1 MSDAGISD
9 ADITR
14 TAPVP
19 GATFGRAP
27 HAPPL
32 PARSLS
38 PGQAIA
44 SALSRLWSFTLVRRL
59 VVLVALAAIW
69 QAAAV
74 WKASPLLFPTFTDTV
89 RALVAGLTQED
100 LLPAAVASLV
110 VLLKGYALAV
120 GLALVLVSLAIVT
133 PFLKE
138 VLLTLTAMFNPLP
151 AIALLPLAMLW
162 LGLGEASLLL
172 VMVHAVLWPFAL
184 SALTGFEQVP
194 ETQRLVGRN
203 YGLKG
208 PAYVALILVPAALP
222 SLLSGLKIAWAF
234 AWRTLIAAELV
245 FGVSSR
251 AGGLGW
257 YVYRNRNELLT
268 DRVFAGLVTVI
279 VIGLLVEVLFRAVE
293 ERTVRRWG
301 MQR

>member
-1 MSDAGISD
+1 MTDTTVSGTGL
-9 ADITR
+9 ADTAHARSAETVRLR
-14 TAPVP
+14 TA
-19 GATFGRAP
+19 A
-27 HAPPL
+27 
-32 PARSLS
+32 PARLS
-38 PGQAIA
+38 AKA
-44 SALSRLWSFTLVRRL
+44 ALGWLWGFTVVRRA
-59 VVLVALAAIW
+59 VVLAALAALW
-69 QAAAV
+69 QVAAV
-74 WKASPLLFPTFTDTV
+74 WQNNPLLFPTFTDTMS
-89 RALVAGLTQED
+89 ALASALSEGD
-100 LLPAAVASLV
+100 LLPAALVSLA
-110 VLLKGYALAV
+110 VLVKGYVLAV
-120 GLALVLVSLAIVT
+120 ALALVLVSAAIAV

-184 SALTGFEQVP
+184 AALTGFEQVP

-208 PAYVALILVPAALP
+208 LPYVALILIPAALP

-257 YVYRNRNELLT
+257 FIYRNRNELLT

-279 VIGLLVEVLFRAVE
+279 VIGLAVEVLFRAVE
-293 ERTVRRWG
+293 QKTVRRWG
-301 MQR
+301 LQR

>member
-1 MSDAGISD
+1 MSDTTVSGSGL
-9 ADITR
+9 AD
-14 TAPVP
+14 TA
-19 GATFGRAP
+19 
-27 HAPPL
+27 HARSAE
-32 PARSLS
+32 PARPRTEAPARLS
-38 PGQAIA
+38 PRA
-44 SALSRLWSFTLVRRL
+44 ALGWLWGFTVVRRA
-59 VVLVALAAIW
+59 VVLAALAAMW
-69 QAAAV
+69 QTAAV
-74 WKASPLLFPTFTDTV
+74 WQSNPLLFPTFTDTMS
-89 RALVAGLTQED
+89 ALASALSEGD
-100 LLPAAVASLV
+100 LLPAALASLA
-110 VLLKGYALAV
+110 VLIKGYVLAV
-120 GLALVLVSLAIVT
+120 ALALVLVSAAIAV

-184 SALTGFEQVP
+184 AALTGFEQVP

-208 PAYVALILVPAALP
+208 LSYVALILIPAALP

-257 YVYRNRNELLT
+257 FIYRNRNELLT

-279 VIGLLVEVLFRAVE
+279 LIGLAVEVLFRAVE
-293 ERTVRRWG
+293 QRTVRRWG
-301 MQR
+301 LQR

>member
-1 MSDAGISD
+1 MTDTTVSGTGL
-9 ADITR
+9 ADTAHARSAETVRPR
-14 TAPVP
+14 TA
-19 GATFGRAP
+19 G
-27 HAPPL
+27 HA
-32 PARSLS
+32 RLS
-38 PGQAIA
+38 AKA
-44 SALSRLWSFTLVRRL
+44 ALGWLWGFTVVRRA
-59 VVLVALAAIW
+59 VVLAALAALW
-69 QAAAV
+69 QVAAV
-74 WKASPLLFPTFTDTV
+74 WQNNPLLFPTFTDTMS
-89 RALVAGLTQED
+89 ALASALSEGD
-100 LLPAAVASLV
+100 LLPAALVSLA
-110 VLLKGYALAV
+110 VLVKGYVLAV
-120 GLALVLVSLAIVT
+120 ALALVLVSAAIAV

-184 SALTGFEQVP
+184 AALTGFEQVP

-208 PAYVALILVPAALP
+208 LPYVALILIPAALP

-257 YVYRNRNELLT
+257 FIYRNRNELLT

-279 VIGLLVEVLFRAVE
+279 VIGLAVEVLFRAVE
-293 ERTVRRWG
+293 QKTVRRWG
-301 MQR
+301 LQR

>member
-1 MSDAGISD
+1 MTDTTVSGTGL
-9 ADITR
+9 ADTAHARSAETVRPR
-14 TAPVP
+14 TA
-19 GATFGRAP
+19 G
-27 HAPPL
+27 HA
-32 PARSLS
+32 RLS
-38 PGQAIA
+38 AKA
-44 SALSRLWSFTLVRRL
+44 ALGWLWGFTVVRRA
-59 VVLVALAAIW
+59 VVLAALAALW
-69 QAAAV
+69 QVAAV
-74 WKASPLLFPTFTDTV
+74 WQNNPLLFPTFTDTMS
-89 RALVAGLTQED
+89 ALASALSEGD
-100 LLPAAVASLV
+100 LLPAALASLA
-110 VLLKGYALAV
+110 VLVKGYVLAV
-120 GLALVLVSLAIVT
+120 ALALVLVSAAIAV

-184 SALTGFEQVP
+184 AALTGFEQVP

-208 PAYVALILVPAALP
+208 LHYVALILIPAALP

-257 YVYRNRNELLT
+257 FIYRNRNELLT

-279 VIGLLVEVLFRAVE
+279 VIGLAVEVLFRAVE
-293 ERTVRRWG
+293 QKTVRRWG
-301 MQR
+301 LQR

>member
-1 MSDAGISD
+1 AE
-9 ADITR
+9 A
-14 TAPVP
+14 
-19 GATFGRAP
+19 
-27 HAPPL
+27 
-32 PARSLS
+32 PARLS
-38 PGQAIA
+38 PQAA
-44 SALSRLWSFTLVRRL
+44 FARLWSFTVVRRT
-59 VVLVALAAIW
+59 VVLAALAALW
-69 QAAAV
+69 QVAAA
-74 WKASPLLFPTFTDTV
+74 WQNNPLLFPTFTDTIS
-89 RALVAGLTQED
+89 ALVTALTEED
-100 LLPAAVASLV
+100 LLPAALASLA
-110 VLLKGYALAV
+110 VLTKGYVLAV
-120 GLALVLVSLAIVT
+120 ALALVLVSAAIAV

-184 SALTGFEQVP
+184 AALTGFEQVP

-208 PAYVALILVPAALP
+208 LSYVGLILIPAALP

-257 YVYRNRNELLT
+257 FVYRNRNELLT

-279 VIGLLVEVLFRAVE
+279 LIGLAVEVLFRAVE
-293 ERTVRRWG
+293 QRTVRRWG
-301 MQR
+301 LQR

>member
-1 MSDAGISD
+1 MTDATVSGAGLTDTAPARAADAG
-9 ADITR
+9 R
-14 TAPVP
+14 Q
-19 GATFGRAP
+19 RAE
-27 HAPPL
+27 A
-32 PARSLS
+32 PARLS
-38 PGQAIA
+38 PRA
-44 SALSRLWSFTLVRRL
+44 ALAGLWGFTLVRRA
-59 VVLVALAAIW
+59 VVLAALAVVW
-69 QAAAV
+69 QVAAV
-74 WKASPLLFPTFTDTV
+74 WQNNPLLFPTFTDTLK
-89 RALVAGLTQED
+89 ALVEATTEGN
-100 LLPAAVASLV
+100 LLPATFASLTVLIKGYVLAVA
-110 VLLKGYALAV
+110 
-120 GLALVLVSLAIVT
+120 LALVVVSAAIAV

-162 LGLGEASLLL
+162 LGLGEPSLLL

-184 SALTGFEQVP
+184 AALTGFEQVP

-208 PAYVALILVPAALP
+208 LSYVGLILIPAALP

-257 YVYRNRNELLT
+257 FVYRNRNELLT

-279 VIGLLVEVLFRAVE
+279 LIGLAVEVLFRAVE
-293 ERTVRRWG
+293 QRTVRRWG
-301 MQR
+301 LQR

>member
-1 MSDAGISD
+1 MSE
-9 ADITR
+9 AD
-14 TAPVP
+14 
-19 GATFGRAP
+19 FGNHARLLAAAESPRA
-27 HAPPL
+27 ARPP
-32 PARSLS
+32 
-38 PGQAIA
+38 
-44 SALSRLWSFTLVRRL
+44 LVRRPS
-59 VVLVALAAIW
+59 LAARIWRIAAVRRAVILAGLVLIW
-69 QAAAV
+69 QVAA
-74 WKASPLLFPTFTDTV
+74 SIQNNPLLFPTFTQTFAAFVDS
-89 RALVAGLTQED
+89 LTHED
-100 LLPAAVASLV
+100 LARSALASIA
-110 VLLKGYALAV
+110 VLLKGYVIAIA
-120 GLALVLVSLAIVT
+120 LALVLVSAATAV
-133 PFLKE
+133 PFVKE

-172 VMVHAVLWPFAL
+172 VLVHAVLWPFAL
-184 SALTGFEQVP
+184 AALTGFEQVP

-208 PAYVALILVPAALP
+208 PAYVALILIPAALP

-251 AGGLGW
+251 SGGLGW
-257 YVYRNRNELLT
+257 FIYRNRNELLT

-279 VIGLLVEVLFRAVE
+279 LIGLLVEVVFRFLE
-293 ERTVRRWG
+293 NRTVRQWG

>member
-1 MSDAGISD
+1 MSDANLAHANRLVAGGP
-9 ADITR
+9 A
-14 TAPVP
+14 TARRR
-19 GATFGRAP
+19 FD
-27 HAPPL
+27 
-32 PARSLS
+32 PA
-38 PGQAIA
+38 A
-44 SALSRLWSFTLVRRL
+44 ALAGVWQITLVRRA
-59 VVLVALAAIW
+59 VVLASLAALW

-74 WKASPLLFPTFTDTV
+74 WQANPLLFPTFTDTMS
-89 RALVAGLTQED
+89 ALAEALRHED
-100 LLPAAVASLV
+100 LLPASIASLV
-110 VLLKGYALAV
+110 VLLKGYVLAVALALAV
-120 GLALVLVSLAIVT
+120 VSAAIAV

-184 SALTGFEQVP
+184 AALTGFEQVP

-208 PAYVALILVPAALP
+208 VAYVGLILIPAALP

-251 AGGLGW
+251 SGGLGW
-257 YVYRNRNELLT
+257 FIYRNRNELLT
-268 DRVFAGLVTVI
+268 DKVFAGLVTVI
-279 VIGLLVEVLFRAVE
+279 LIGLLVEVLFRLVE
-293 ERTVRRWG
+293 QRTVRRWG
-301 MQR
+301 LQR

>member
-1 MSDAGISD
+1 MTDTTVSGTGL
-9 ADITR
+9 ADTAHARSAETVRPR
-14 TAPVP
+14 TA
-19 GATFGRAP
+19 A
-27 HAPPL
+27 
-32 PARSLS
+32 PARLS
-38 PGQAIA
+38 AKA
-44 SALSRLWSFTLVRRL
+44 ALGWLWGFTVVRRA
-59 VVLVALAAIW
+59 VVLAALAALW
-69 QAAAV
+69 QVAAV
-74 WKASPLLFPTFTDTV
+74 WQNNPLLFPTFTDTMS
-89 RALVAGLTQED
+89 ALASALSEGD
-100 LLPAAVASLV
+100 LLPAALASLA
-110 VLLKGYALAV
+110 VLVKGYVLAV
-120 GLALVLVSLAIVT
+120 ALALVLVSAAIAV

-184 SALTGFEQVP
+184 AALTGFEQVP

-208 PAYVALILVPAALP
+208 LSYVGLILIPAALP

-257 YVYRNRNELLT
+257 FIYRNRNELLT

-279 VIGLLVEVLFRAVE
+279 VIGLAVEVLFRAVE
-293 ERTVRRWG
+293 QKTVRRWG
-301 MQR
+301 LQR

>member
-1 MSDAGISD
+1 MSDVTVSGITASPAPAAGIPAPAPAS
-9 ADITR
+9 A
-14 TAPVP
+14 TAVPPAP
-19 GATFGRAP
+19 GARLAAVAGRVW
-27 HAPPL
+27 
-32 PARSLS
+32 
-38 PGQAIA
+38 QV
-44 SALSRLWSFTLVRRL
+44 TLVRRA
-59 VVLVALAAIW
+59 VVLAGMAVIW
-69 QAAAV
+69 QVAATLQNN
-74 WKASPLLFPTFTDTV
+74 PLLFPTFTATAS
-89 RALVAGLTQED
+89 ALVEALTHED
-100 LLPAAVASLV
+100 LLPAAIASLT
-110 VLLKGYALAV
+110 VLVKGYALAV
-120 GLALVLVSLAIVT
+120 ALGLAFVSVAIAV
-133 PFLKE
+133 PFVRE

-184 SALTGFEQVP
+184 AALTGFEQVP

-222 SLLSGLKIAWAF
+222 SLLSGLRIAWAF

-251 AGGLGW
+251 SGGLGW
-257 YVYRNRNELLT
+257 FVYRSRNELLT

-279 VIGLLVEVLFRAVE
+279 LIGLAVEALFRAVE
-293 ERTVRRWG
+293 QRTVRRWG
-301 MQR
+301 LQR

>member
-1 MSDAGISD
+1 MTDASLPQDERLRRAAAKPLGH
-9 ADITR
+9 A
-14 TAPVP
+14 
-19 GATFGRAP
+19 GATRAG
-27 HAPPL
+27 
-32 PARSLS
+32 PA
-38 PGQAIA
+38 
-44 SALSRLWSFTLVRRL
+44 ALLAGLWRFTLVRRM
-59 VVLVALAAIW
+59 VVLAALAALW

-74 WKASPLLFPTFTDTV
+74 WQNNPLLFPTFSDTIL
-89 RALVAGLTQED
+89 ALVDAMRHDD
-100 LLPAAVASLV
+100 LFPASVASLT
-110 VLLKGYALAV
+110 VLLKGYALAIV
-120 GLALVLVSLAIVT
+120 LALVFVSVAIAV

-184 SALTGFEQVP
+184 AALTGFEQVP

-208 PAYVALILVPAALP
+208 PAYVALVLIPAALP

-257 YVYRNRNELLT
+257 FVYRNRNELLT

-279 VIGLLVEVLFRAVE
+279 LIGLLVETVFRFVE
-293 ERTVRRWG
+293 QRTVRRWG
-301 MQR
+301 MQQ

>member
-1 MSDAGISD
+1 MSDIDLSRQPALFRV
-9 ADITR
+9 AHATTR
-14 TAPVP
+14 TVP
-19 GATFGRAP
+19 AQWLATVGAD
-27 HAPPL
+27 
-32 PARSLS
+32 
-38 PGQAIA
+38 
-44 SALSRLWSFTLVRRL
+44 LWRFTLVRRL
-59 VVLVALAAIW
+59 VVLAGLAVLWQVAATW
-69 QAAAV
+69 QN
-74 WKASPLLFPTFTDTV
+74 SPLLFPTFTDTIS
-89 RALVAGLTQED
+89 ALVEALRHED
-100 LLPAAVASLV
+100 LFPASIASLT
-110 VLLKGYALAV
+110 VLVKGYVLALA
-120 GLALVLVSLAIVT
+120 LALVFVSVAIAV
-133 PFLKE
+133 PFVKE

-184 SALTGFEQVP
+184 AALTGFEQVP

-208 PAYVALILVPAALP
+208 PAYVALILIPAALP

-251 AGGLGW
+251 SGGLGW
-257 YVYRNRNELLT
+257 FIYRNRNELLT

-279 VIGLLVEVLFRAVE
+279 LIGLLVEVLFRLVE
-293 ERTVRRWG
+293 QRTVRAWG
-301 MQR
+301 LQR

>member
-1 MSDAGISD
+1 MSDQTLSD
-9 ADITR
+9 PRLGHRASLGLPAP
-14 TAPVP
+14 TA
-19 GATFGRAP
+19 T
-27 HAPPL
+27 PPL
-32 PARSLS
+32 ARL
-38 PGQAIA
+38 GAA
-44 SALSRLWSFTLVRRL
+44 CAWLWRLTLVRRA
-59 VVLVALAAIW
+59 VVLGTLALLW
-69 QAAAV
+69 QAAAL
-74 WKASPLLFPTFTDTV
+74 WQNSPLLFPTFTDTLS
-89 RALVAGLTQED
+89 ALLAGLTQED
-100 LLPAAVASLV
+100 LLPAALASLA
-110 VLLKGYALAV
+110 VLTKGYVLAV
-120 GLALVLVSLAIVT
+120 ALALVFVSLAIAV
-133 PFLKE
+133 PFLKD

-172 VMVHAVLWPFAL
+172 VLVHAVLWPFAL
-184 SALTGFEQVP
+184 SALSGFEQVP

-245 FGVSSR
+245 FGVSSG

-257 YVYRNRNELLT
+257 FIYRNRNELLT

-279 VIGLLVEVLFRAVE
+279 LIGLLVEALFRVVE
-293 ERTVRRWG
+293 RRTIQRWG
-301 MQR
+301 LQR

>member
-1 MSDAGISD
+1 MSDVD
-9 ADITR
+9 L
-14 TAPVP
+14 APGHALLP
-19 GATFGRAP
+19 QAHGTLGPRAPAEPARFGRVEWAR
-27 HAPPL
+27 L
-32 PARSLS
+32 PAR
-38 PGQAIA
+38 
-44 SALSRLWSFTLVRRL
+44 LWGFTLVRR
-59 VVLVALAAIW
+59 VVILAGLAALW

-74 WKASPLLFPTFTDTV
+74 WQNNPLLFPTFTDTIS
-89 RALVAGLTQED
+89 ALASAVAHED
-100 LLPAAVASLV
+100 LLPSALASLA
-110 VLLKGYALAV
+110 VLLKGYVLALAL
-120 GLALVLVSLAIVT
+120 GLLFVSIAIAV
-133 PFLKE
+133 PFFKE

-184 SALTGFEQVP
+184 AAITGFEQVP

-203 YGLKG
+203 YGLRG
-208 PAYVALILVPAALP
+208 LSYVGLILIPAALP

-251 AGGLGW
+251 SGGLGW
-257 YVYRNRNELLT
+257 FIYRNRNELLT

-279 VIGLLVEVLFRAVE
+279 LIGLAVEVVFRFVE
-293 ERTVRRWG
+293 QRTVRRWG
-301 MQR
+301 LQR